1 MDLRRVEMFL
11 GVVDAGTFAG
21 AAARLGFV
29 QSTISAGI
37 TALERDLG
45 VQLFDR
51 TSRTASLT
59 TAGRALVPEAR
70 ALTARAALARRV
82 VQDADRTLSGQLTVG
97 VINSIRPIP
106 LPRALARLNAAHPG
120 VGIRVLSDA
129 IGSAGLVER
138 LRRSELDAIIAS
150 GDLTDEQARDL
161 LVTPLCTGAL
171 VCAVGVGDAL
181 HPHQALRLAEIADRR
196 WIESPLGQANRSI
209 TDAAF
214 GRAGLARQVVAEVAD
229 PADVPEYVAAGLG
242 IAIVPDFLVADR
254 ADLRV
259 LPVLDAELRWS
270 IAAIRLARRRSAVLD
285 EFWRELLATVR
296 GHDPARQP
304 FYP

>member
-1 MDLRRVEMFL
+1 MFL

-181 HPHQALRLAEIADRR
+181 HPQALRLAEIADHR

-242 IAIVPDFLVADR
+242 IAIVPDFLVAARD
-254 ADLRV
+254 DLRV

-270 IAAIRLARRRSAVLD
+270 IAAIRLAHRQSAVLD

-296 GHDPARQP
+296 ERDAAR
-304 FYP
+304 

>member
-1 MDLRRVEMFL
+1 MFL

-181 HPHQALRLAEIADRR
+181 HPQALRLAEIADHR

-214 GRAGLARQVVAEVAD
+214 GRAGLARQVVAAVAD

-242 IAIVPDFLVADR
+242 IAIVPDFLVAARD
-254 ADLRV
+254 DLRV

-270 IAAIRLARRRSAVLD
+270 IAAIRLAHRQSAVLD

-296 GHDPARQP
+296 ERDAAR
-304 FYP
+304 

>member
-181 HPHQALRLAEIADRR
+181 HPQALRLAEIADHR

-242 IAIVPDFLVADR
+242 IAIVPDFLVAARD
-254 ADLRV
+254 DLRV

-270 IAAIRLARRRSAVLD
+270 IAAIRLAHRQSAVLD

-296 GHDPARQP
+296 ERDAAR
-304 FYP
+304 